1 MDLSPDQRQSM
12 QEMIEEAAKNQQE
25 QLAWIGNLYRQRL
38 KNLQETEIRRQEWI
52 KTQSKEEDSKD
63 ELA

>member
-25 QLAWIGNLYRQRL
+25 QLSWIGNLYRQRL
-38 KNLQETEIRRQEWI
+38 KNLQETEIRRQEWL

>member
-38 KNLQETEIRRQEWI
+38 KNLQESEIKRQEWL
-52 KTQSKEEDSKD
+52 KTQSNKEDAED

>member
-38 KNLQETEIRRQEWI
+38 KNLQETEIRRQEWL